1 MAGELF
7 DTYVA
12 ALQHDLVDLPEGTT
26 LLGVVRR
33 PTPWFTGTVDENASA
48 LGPPASLLE
57 ETKTVATELAEERSQ
72 TRAHNLAWERTAF
85 ADRYRSY
92 LETDPTAQTALA
104 DVSARL
110 AAGESLA
117 LVCYENTAEKRCHRE
132 ILRDYLE

>member
-12 ALQHDLVDLPEGTT
+12 ALQHDLVNLPEGTT

-33 PTPWFTGTVDENASA
+33 PTPWFAGTIDENVST

-57 ETKTVATELAEERSQ
+57 ETKTVTAELAAERSQ

-92 LETDPTAQTALA
+92 LETNQEPQSALG

-110 AAGESLA
+110 AAGESIA